1 MTLNRSA
8 ILTTPHAPMRES
20 PEQTEITVKLRPMQC
35 ELILTETQ
43 IIMAREIQGCVE
55 DALALQR
62 HGWCSLSLT
71 PDQIEELQGFIAHDA
86 NDTKRKRLQQALD
99 EIFDRLDDLLK
110 ERAGRTKR
118 VTAGS

>member
-1 MTLNRSA
+1 
-8 ILTTPHAPMRES
+8 MRES
-20 PEQTEITVKLRPMQC
+20 PEQTEITVKLRPSQC

-43 IIMAREIQGCVE
+43 IMMARQIQGCVE
-55 DALALQR
+55 DAPALQR

-86 NDTKRKRLQQALD
+86 NDTKKKRLQRALD

-110 ERAGRTKR
+110 EHAGRTEEKR
-118 VTAGS
+118 AAAGS